1 MRVCQCRT
9 RTTVC
14 AKSPPP
20 WQPSTLTTPARP
32 TGSATATGFVSSL
45 EEVEESMSCY
55 RDLGTEEFMWDWEG
69 KHADEAVI
77 DKFFYGYRDYFKRR
91 QVGKD
96 VFLTFRL
103 PNIWHEKGYGL
114 LRSLLVILTSED
126 FARDLKFHYPPLFEV
141 ILPLTERAEQMIYI
155 ERSFQK
161 LARFKSQAF
170 DHFSYRNNEHLQVI
184 PLLEGIGHQMSVGKL
199 LRDYVRM
206 HAKYFRSC
214 PQYLRVFL
222 ARSDPALV
230 SGLPATM
237 IANKIALSE
246 MRAFEAKTGIPVFP
260 IIGVGSLVF
269 RGGLSPVSCI
279 NFLKEYAGVKTVTIQ
294 SAFRYDY
301 PLSQVKKAIAYLNT
315 HLSAARARIIPSQEN
330 IMLQRLAKRFETS
343 YQMTLGVIIRD
354 VEPVFAAVPARRERR
369 LHIGFLSYQRNM
381 GALALPRAINF
392 TAAFY
397 SLGIPPEFIGTG
409 QALAR
414 LTEKER
420 ALLEKYYVNIKS
432 NLIEAGRYLNKEN
445 VKQLARR
452 NSNWNKVLED
462 IAQIEKVFGITL
474 GPRTAR
480 EKKHFRFAARLLKAR
495 HNHHKASSLITASG
509 ILRRS
514 LG

>member
-1 MRVCQCRT
+1 MATQH
-9 RTTVC
+9 
-14 AKSPPP
+14 PDN
-20 WQPSTLTTPARP
+20 ARAP
-32 TGSATATGFVSSL
+32 YWERDGDGFVNSL

-141 ILPLTERAEQMIYI
+141 ILPLTERAEQLIYI

-170 DHFSYRNNEHLQVI
+170 DHFSYRNNERLQVI
-184 PLLEGIGHQMSVGKL
+184 PLLEGIEHQIGVRKL

-206 HAKYFRSC
+206 HAKYFRSR
-214 PQYLRVFL
+214 PHYLRVFL

-246 MRAFEAKTGIPVFP
+246 MRAFAADTDIPIFP

-269 RGGLSPVSCI
+269 RGGLSPQSYK
-279 NFLKEYAGVKTVTIQ
+279 NFLREYAGVKTVTIQ

-301 PLSQVKKAIAYLNT
+301 PLPQVKKAIAYLNT
-315 HLSAARARIIPSQEN
+315 HLSAGRARIIPLGEKN
-330 IMLQRLAKRFETS
+330 VLHKLAKMFEIS
-343 YQMTLGVIIRD
+343 YQSTLAGILRD
-354 VEPVFAAVPARRERR
+354 VEPIFAAVPARRERR

-381 GALALPRAINF
+381 GALTLPRAINF

-409 QALAR
+409 QALAQC
-414 LTEKER
+414 TDKEHKLMER
-420 ALLEKYYVNIKS
+420 YYINFKN

-445 VKQLARR
+445 VKLLAKHNRK
-452 NSNWNKVLED
+452 WNRVLED
-462 IAQIEKVFGITL
+462 IAQIEKVFGVSL
-474 GPRTAR
+474 GPKTLSN
-480 EKKHFRFAARLLKAR
+480 KKHYLLSKKLLSLR
-495 HNHHKASSLITASG
+495 HNPKKATTLITSSG
-509 ILRRS
+509 ILRKS

>member
-1 MRVCQCRT
+1 MR
-9 RTTVC
+9 
-14 AKSPPP
+14 KI
-20 WQPSTLTTPARP
+20 PA
-32 TGSATATGFVSSL
+32 TMATQHPDNARAPYWERNGDGFVSSL
-45 EEVEESMSCY
+45 EEVEESVSTY

-77 DKFFYGYRDYFKRR
+77 DKFFYGYRDYFKHR
-91 QVGKD
+91 QVGRD

-103 PNIWHEKGYGL
+103 PNIWHEKGYSL

-170 DHFSYRNNEHLQVI
+170 DHFSYRNNERLQVI
-184 PLLEGIGHQMSVGKL
+184 PLLEGIEHQMSVGKL

-206 HAKYFRSC
+206 HAKYFRTR

-222 ARSDPALV
+222 ARSDPALI

-246 MRAFEAKTGIPVFP
+246 MRVFTADTGIPLFP

-269 RGGLSPVSCI
+269 RGGLSPVSCN
-279 NFLKEYAGVKTVTIQ
+279 NFIKEYAGVKTVTIQ

-301 PLSQVKKAIAYLNT
+301 PLPQIKKAIAHLNA
-315 HLSAARARIIPSQEN
+315 HLSAGRARIIPLGEKN
-330 IMLQRLAKRFETS
+330 MLRRIAKIFEAS
-343 YQMTLGVIIRD
+343 YQSTLAGIIRD

-409 QALAR
+409 QALAQC
-414 LTEKER
+414 TEKER
-420 ALLEKYYVNIKS
+420 VCVARYYVNIK
-432 NLIEAGRYLNKEN
+432 NNIVEAGRYLNKEN
-445 VKQLARR
+445 VKKLAQR
-452 NSNWNKVLED
+452 NRNWNKVLED
-462 IAQIEKVFGITL
+462 IAQIEKIFSITL
-474 GPRTAR
+474 GPKTAND
-480 EKKHFRFAARLLKAR
+480 KKHYLLSKKLLSLR
-495 HNHHKASSLITASG
+495 HDPKKTASLITSSG
-509 ILRRS
+509 KLRRS